1 MYTTYKKEVYP
12 VKKDFFI
19 INRNFRDLNPTSCG
33 FEKCKNGH
41 QFGPSVR
48 NSYLIHYVFS
58 GRGIFSTEKGTYS
71 VNAGDIFLIR
81 PGEVTTYTADQS
93 DPWHYIWI
101 GFDGHLA
108 KKLDKIIIP
117 VFPYHEDT
125 FSELM
130 KCADKNTMRETFLAS
145 KLFEIITNIFDDGN
159 MVRHYER
166 LAHDYITANFMQH
179 DLSVESIAARLGINR
194 QYLSRLFKAEYN
206 MTIQDY
212 MVQLRLQ
219 FGAIYLQRGCSV
231 SQAAYLCGYE
241 DVFNFSKMFKKKYG
255 ISPKDCKYIP

>member
-1 MYTTYKKEVYP
+1 MVT
-12 VKKDFFI
+12 DFFI
-19 INRNFRDLNPTSCG
+19 INRHFSDLNPISCG
-33 FEKCKNGH
+33 YEECAKGH
-41 QFGPSVR
+41 SFGPSVR

-58 GRGIFSTEKGTYS
+58 GCGTFSTEKDVYN
-71 VNAGDIFLIR
+71 VKAGDLFLIR
-81 PGEVTTYTADQS
+81 PGEVTTYTADKET
-93 DPWHYIWI
+93 PWQYIWI
-101 GFDGHLA
+101 GFDGQLA

-117 VFPYHEDT
+117 VFPYHENT
-125 FSELM
+125 FSELL

-159 MVRHYER
+159 TVARYER

-179 DLSVESIAARLGINR
+179 SLSVEDISRRLGINR

-212 MVQLRLQ
+212 IVQLRLQ
-219 FGAIYLQRGCSV
+219 YGAIYLQRGCSV

-255 ISPKDCKYIP
+255 ISPKDCRPSL